1 MSRQNENKASSTI
14 DVSESNAK
22 KEDAKPSEEKQIQSR
37 RSILGAG
44 LAGLATAIVAACA
57 GSDFA
62 STGGNNRI
70 KGKKAVNKENFDG
83 DGVDGVDTPD
93 ADDSPGDGPGSG
105 TEDGDDL
112 PDPKQEI
119 DKCAATTPQK
129 IDTTGMPAIDN
140 APVVRIYGKRK
151 SRMVAIQFASGTT
164 FDQLLIASASGRVL
178 ALHVPTGADRNSSGW
193 RPIVIDP
200 LNFDEGANESAEIV
214 IVLQIGNERKQHRE
228 ALKLF
233 DKFEGKDVVDLSTP
247 TAGSGWDFTKQSTAR
262 FVNSGLG
269 YLNDDNPSIIYPGN
283 RKLKT
288 AQQNLSLAVSQS
300 VLKTG
305 QKPIPMLISEGRIT
319 DIMGNVIAHTELE
332 GSGLLETP
340 LFCTYRPTAD
350 GTKYIRTMIYVA

>member
-22 KEDAKPSEEKQIQSR
+22 KEDQKPSEEIQSR

-93 ADDSPGDGPGSG
+93 AEDGPGGGPGTGTGEAEGDDSP
-105 TEDGDDL
+105 
-112 PDPKQEI
+112 DPKPDI
-119 DKCAATTPQK
+119 DKCSATTPQK

-140 APVVRIYGKRK
+140 APVVKIYGKRK
-151 SRMVAIQFASGTT
+151 SRMVAIQFSSGTT

-214 IVLQIGNERKQHRE
+214 IVLQMGNERKQHRE

-233 DKFEGKDVVDLSTP
+233 DKFEGKDVIDLSSP
-247 TAGSGWDFTKQSTAR
+247 TASSGWDFTKQSVAR
-262 FVNSGLG
+262 FVNNGG
-269 YLNDDNPSIIYPGN
+269 YLNDDDPSIIYPGG

-288 AQQNLSLAVSQS
+288 AQQNLNLAVSGS
-300 VLKTG
+300 ALKTL
-305 QKPIPMLISEGRIT
+305 QKPIPTLVADGKIT
-319 DIMGNVIAHTELE
+319 DIMGNVISHSELE

-340 LFCTYRPTAD
+340 LFCTYRPSAD
-350 GTKYIRTMIYVA
+350 GTKYFRTMIYVA